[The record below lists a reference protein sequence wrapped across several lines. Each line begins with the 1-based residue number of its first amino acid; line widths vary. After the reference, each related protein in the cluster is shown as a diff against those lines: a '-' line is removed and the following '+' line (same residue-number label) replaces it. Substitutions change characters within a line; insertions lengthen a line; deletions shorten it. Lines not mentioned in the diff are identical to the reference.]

1 MKIMNAPARFLWL
14 AVLLLFVVVAREG
27 GGMPLAPSSSPSTTH
42 MNSTAPVTEEHAA
55 RNDTE
60 VAVGSRIST
69 ILRDLPTIKN
79 VVIFVCVLT
88 TLLITCLVVRV
99 YRSGKKIRKTR
110 KYDIITT
117 PAERVEMAPLN
128 EENDEDDD
136 STLFDVK
143 YR

>member
-1 MKIMNAPARFLWL
+1 MSARFLCL
-14 AVLLLFVVVAREG
+14 AVLFVLAREG
-27 GGMPLAPSSSPSTTH
+27 GGMPYAPSSSPTTTH
-42 MNSTAPVTEEHAA
+42 INSTAVVTDEHAA
-55 RNDTE
+55 RNDT
-60 VAVGSRIST
+60 AVGSRIST

-79 VVIFVCVLT
+79 VVIFVCVMT